1 MSCSSLPPFPG
12 HMAQAKTVCCMNDR
26 YTSSFTSFLPPSQSA
41 AGVSQIMCKGTS
53 PNSSENCED
62 IPSVQRWEWKR
73 WWGSSQL
80 PVSPGHKVGVFLP
93 AVRVLLRPWSC
104 PMKLVEDGT
113 PRPGHRNPP
122 GLDQRSSGTWCMSP
136 KYCSFHPEFA
146 PVLVNVS
153 VITSSNNSTESEKI
167 QLEMFLVSE
176 AQSAQQ
182 SLVQG
187 ALATAV
193 SWVTVGQN
201 ESSGSAGGLCSQLGR
216 LCGQFSCEGLP
227 QGRNDLGRCTG
238 GGQGLGC
245 SP

>member
-1 MSCSSLPPFPG
+1 M
-12 HMAQAKTVCCMNDR
+12 
-26 YTSSFTSFLPPSQSA
+26 
-41 AGVSQIMCKGTS
+41 
-53 PNSSENCED
+53 
-62 IPSVQRWEWKR
+62 QRREWKR

-122 GLDQRSSGTWCMSP
+122 GLGQRSSGTWCMAP
-136 KYCSFHPEFA
+136 KYCSFHPAFA

-153 VITSSNNSTESEKI
+153 VITNSNNSTESEKI

-201 ESSGSAGGLCSQLGR
+201 ESSGSAGGSAASWADCVGSSPVKGSLRGETTWVGAPGVVRGWDVLRDTWEKRALLKQTASSPSNLILQG
-216 LCGQFSCEGLP
+216 P
-227 QGRNDLGRCTG
+227 Q
-238 GGQGLGC
+238 
-245 SP
+245 SPRPRPATHQRGTSKH

>member
-1 MSCSSLPPFPG
+1 
-12 HMAQAKTVCCMNDR
+12 
-26 YTSSFTSFLPPSQSA
+26 
-41 AGVSQIMCKGTS
+41 
-53 PNSSENCED
+53 
-62 IPSVQRWEWKR
+62 
-73 WWGSSQL
+73 
-80 PVSPGHKVGVFLP
+80 
-93 AVRVLLRPWSC
+93 
-104 PMKLVEDGT
+104 
-113 PRPGHRNPP
+113 
-122 GLDQRSSGTWCMSP
+122 MSP
-136 KYCSFHPEFA
+136 KYCSFHPAFA

-216 LCGQFSCEGLP
+216 LCGQLSFEGLP
-227 QGRNDLGRCTG
+227 QGRNDLGRRTG

-245 SP
+245 PL